1 MTLAK
6 DISLMEKQNSALM
19 RTGQKL
25 ANYINYIKQA
35 TDEKDFERILFNMPN
50 KEFELVHHLDWDQL
64 VENVK
69 QGKDL
74 GGNKKHVH

>member
-25 ANYINYIKQA
+25 ANYINFIKQA
-35 TDEKDFERILFNMPN
+35 TDEKRL
-50 KEFELVHHLDWDQL
+50 
-64 VENVK
+64 
-69 QGKDL
+69 
-74 GGNKKHVH
+74 